1 MGYAEI
7 EEISEDERLLKEE
20 VHRFAEEVVRPASVE
35 IDRMPSDEYPER
47 VVRRDSP
54 YWRVL
59 RTWKRLGYHRGP
71 VPEVFG
77 GEGLP
82 GRMVH
87 MMVEEVAWGSS
98 GFSIAFGVDLFPIL
112 FSASG
117 LDEELNQNFV
127 RPWLEDDQAR
137 YHGCWGVTEPEH
149 GSDWLLACDTVLEGE
164 ELGRFTPG
172 QVRAVKEGREWVISG
187 TKSSWISSGPVAT
200 HVALHVNLDIG
211 RGSVGA
217 GCVVPLD
224 LPGARKGP
232 PILKLGQRDC
242 PQGELVFEGVRIP
255 EGYMTLPEDAL
266 HPSTGLMSLPQI
278 LCITSSWMAASSV
291 GLARAAFEEALRY
304 CRERVQG
311 GKPLVRHQLV
321 RKKLFELFTKVETAR
336 AYSRRVMEHVWR
348 ENFERFTFRASYRH
362 ALAAQVYCKRVA
374 YEVAD
379 EALQLFGGYGTTD
392 EFLIQKLYRDARV
405 KLIEDGTT
413 EVLSLEGAGDLIR
426 HY

>member
-1 MGYAEI
+1 G
-7 EEISEDERLLKEE
+7 
-20 VHRFAEEVVRPASVE
+20 
-35 IDRMPSDEYPER
+35 
-47 VVRRDSP
+47 
-54 YWRVL
+54 
-59 RTWKRLGYHRGP
+59 
-71 VPEVFG
+71 
-77 GEGLP
+77 
-82 GRMVH
+82 
-87 MMVEEVAWGSS
+87 
-98 GFSIAFGVDLFPIL
+98 
-112 FSASG
+112 
-117 LDEELNQNFV
+117 
-127 RPWLEDDQAR
+127 
-137 YHGCWGVTEPEH
+137 H
-149 GSDWLLACDTVLEGE
+149 GSDFVLAGSFEEGSGVGKGE
-164 ELGRFTPG
+164 
-172 QVRAVKEGREWVISG
+172 VRAVKEGEEWVISG
-187 TKSSWISSGPVAT
+187 AKSSWISCAPVAT
-200 HVALHVNLDIG
+200 HVALHLNQDFD
-211 RGSVGA
+211 RGTGQA
-217 GCVVPLD
+217 CVVPLD
-224 LPGARKGP
+224 LPGVRKGP

-242 PQGELVFEGVRIP
+242 PQGELVFEGVR
-255 EGYMTLPEDAL
+255 LPEKYMI
-266 HPSTGLMSLPQI
+266 PSLEFTEAEIHLIKGQL

-348 ENFERFTFRASYRH
+348 ENLERFTFRASYRH

-426 HY
+426 NY